1 MAKVINL
8 VSSECGDVFMKR
20 LINKNFGELLDN
32 DLEPY
37 TYPLEDAEYTGQ
49 ILFEDLVSF
58 IYTDQYSGIYTKY
71 TEEQISGFVRSCGVT
86 PQGIVDWVTNWLSNN
101 RVNKSIRM
109 AFMSE
114 PKTNEPK
121 KINDKKR
128 KMYLKKLDSFNRQIH
143 QITYQEAME
152 EFEKGN
158 SNVWAVRSQF
168 GDVDCLFYKIEGEKE
183 DKDNYVVRYQYAVDT
198 LCNYYQVREISY
210 KGWME
215 LDDEHKFATQP

>member
-37 TYPLEDAEYTGQ
+37 TYPLEDVEYTGQ

-58 IYTDQYSGIYTKY
+58 IHTDQYSGIYTKY

-86 PQGIVDWVTNWLSNN
+86 PQGMVDWVTNWLANN

-158 SNVWAVRSQF
+158 PNVWAVRSQF